1 MAATGDRSAR
11 EWRIMYWL
19 AAIATSLIWAT
30 AVDAATPVGVT
41 EAEQRPWRESV
52 SLHGTL
58 SSPRDAEITPRIAG
72 LVAEVAVDAGDRV
85 AAGDTLITL
94 DSALESL
101 SLETLLAERAAAQ
114 ARLAEARRL
123 AAEARRLAGS
133 NAVAETER
141 AAREAEAI
149 AQDATVRRL
158 TAAIARQREVVDRHV
173 VIAPFA
179 GVVRDR
185 YVEPGEYASPG
196 TVLLG
201 LVATDTLHADIT
213 APQQYFGRIR
223 PGTPVR
229 IEFEVAPARPVSAAV
244 DVVVPAASATARSFL
259 VRSIID
265 NSDQRATP
273 GMSIRGIFDL
283 ASPRPVVQI
292 PRDAL
297 TRVPGGGVRVWTARV
312 DDGGQ
317 QRATR
322 RQVTLGRS
330 AGGRVEI
337 RSGLAAGDTV
347 IVRGNEDLDEGQAI
361 EIVERLPM
369 IDRDSR
375 SHSASARLPE
385 PRAGPGLDMAGP
397 NGLTDAGR

>member
-11 EWRIMYWL
+11 GWRTMHWL

-41 EAEQRPWRESV
+41 EAEQRPWRQSV
-52 SLHGTL
+52 LLHGTL

-72 LVAEVAVDAGDRV
+72 LVAKVAVDAGDRV

-94 DSALESL
+94 DSELESL
-101 SLETLLAERAAAQ
+101 SLNTLTAERAAAR

-123 AAEARRLAGS
+123 ANEARRLAGS

-141 AAREAEAI
+141 AAREAEAA
-149 AQDATVRRL
+149 AQVAVVRRL
-158 TAAIARQREVVDRHV
+158 TAAIARQHEVIDRHA

-185 YVEPGEYASPG
+185 YVEPGEYATAD

-223 PGTPVR
+223 AGTPVR

-244 DVVVPAASATARSFL
+244 DVVVPAVSATARSFL

-273 GMSIRGIFDL
+273 GMSIRGVFDL
-283 ASPRPVVQI
+283 ASPQPVVQI

-297 TRVPGGGVRVWTARV
+297 TRVPGGGVRVWTARI
-312 DDGGQ
+312 DDAGQ
-317 QRATR
+317 PRATR

-330 AGGRVEI
+330 AAGRVEV
-337 RSGLAAGDTV
+337 RSGLEPGDTV
-347 IVRGNEDLDEGQAI
+347 IVRGNEDLREGQAI
-361 EIVERLPM
+361 EVVERLPM
-369 IDRDSR
+369 VDRDIDGR
-375 SHSASARLPE
+375 DRRARLPE
-385 PRAGPGLDMAGP
+385 PRAGPGLDMVGA
-397 NGLTDAGR
+397 NGLIDAGR